1 MRSIYFMRLPVT
13 KRLGKQAMKV
23 FTAPTIFKPALMIGL
38 LGLSTASM
46 YAQAAMSPANAT
58 INNPT
63 ASLQLISLNA
73 DEIATEDDTNNLSDV
88 ADMLE
93 SEIGRAHV

>member
-23 FTAPTIFKPALMIGL
+23 FTAPTMFKPASDDRSAWA
-38 LGLSTASM
+38 STASM
-46 YAQAAMSPANAT
+46 YAQAAKSPANAT

-63 ASLQLISLNA
+63 ASLQLISLN
-73 DEIATEDDTNNLSDV
+73 TDDSP
-88 ADMLE
+88 
-93 SEIGRAHV
+93 